1 MDWFAAIYRGCYHH
15 RYQLFPDGTAWCV
28 VWLILADPSMAS
40 SAGAGQQATVQ
51 EGVIIIGAYTRG
63 FTFAQLEAFMSLPAY
78 ERPSLTLTS
87 QWQPEF
93 EHSLG

>member
-1 MDWFAAIYRGCYHH
+1 MYWFAAIDRGCYYH

-28 VWLILADPSMAS
+28 VWLILADPSMTS
-40 SAGAGQQATVQ
+40 SAGAGQQATLQ

-63 FTFAQLEAFMSLPAY
+63 FTFAQIEAFMSLHAY
-78 ERPSLTLTS
+78 ERPYLVLTS
-87 QWQPEF
+87 QCQPEF